1 MLYAP
6 LRKKGHVKMKHVLK
20 KKSASVQLLHVTC
33 ANSLKFIMKEG
44 VCASAHGIFSGKGS
58 N

>member
-1 MLYAP
+1 
-6 LRKKGHVKMKHVLK
+6 MKHVLK

-33 ANSLKFIMKEG
+33 ANSLKFIIKEG